1 MPLCADAVGERS
13 LMDFSQRLGGRSE
26 RCEDAASDQS
36 PAKDKRSLSLN
47 LNLTSKLSSL
57 REARRGGWLVP
68 PRVMVPRGC
77 LRFPCWV
84 EVSPVPTMWLPLC
97 S

>member
-1 MPLCADAVGERS
+1 MPLSADAVGERS
-13 LMDFSQRLGGRSE
+13 LAEFSQRLGGKSE
-26 RCEDAASDQS
+26 RREDAACDQS

-68 PRVMVPRGC
+68 TRVMAPHEG

-84 EVSPVPTMWLPLC
+84 EILPVPAM
-97 S
+97 

>member
-1 MPLCADAVGERS
+1 MPLSADAVGERS
-13 LMDFSQRLGGRSE
+13 FAEFSQRLGGRSE
-26 RCEDAASDQS
+26 RCEDAACDQS

-57 REARRGGWLVP
+57 RKARRGGWLVP
-68 PRVMVPRGC
+68 TRVMAPHGC

-84 EVSPVPTMWLPLC
+84 EVLPVPAM
-97 S
+97 